1 MLLNYVFSLV
11 GLFSCVHHGV
21 AQLTNTTAPST
32 QVHCLKCER
41 VARPDDCLTSVL
53 CSPGEICMSE
63 QYVTSNGFVFFDLG
77 CKLAPICSA
86 AGFTVSAAEIQQRLA
101 GQSQTTGQPKTGRR
115 RRQNIAVHVC
125 EECCEDDFCNNY
137 LCGGHEIQ
145 HLRCAG
151 CDDIKNMSDCD
162 RIKICDLHEV
172 CYIEEKITDQF
183 ELVYTAG
190 CAREKQCEIFNKEH
204 TVFHPCFHCCN
215 TSFCNVICPT
225 VAPTTSST
233 TAPTTSTIASTTS
246 TTASTTPT
254 TASTTPTTAS
264 TTSTTASTT
273 HTTTP
278 TTPTT
283 ASTTLTTTPTTP
295 TTTSTPTTSP
305 TITTTQTTMI
315 PPTICPTF
323 PPLSNVKASQVLN
336 NSLINVGCG
345 GKDDIVFLVDASR
358 HVDEDDEHVFELFTK
373 AFADSLQVGP
383 ERARV
388 GYAFYNSRVQ
398 EVLHL
403 DKGSNPE
410 IVDMTLLGLA
420 RSSSDDQDKSLLGAA
435 VNHVLGDMYSGRYS
449 RSGAKKHLVILTENA
464 IDDMDQAVAA
474 ADEAKLRGVDVIVVA
489 VGDIGHIEQQLQKIP
504 SSPVSQHFLPVKHF
518 DGLRPEIENLILSHC
533 KASGPLPTIASD
545 PCAGPKLLNFLGC
558 GAREDITFILDR
570 SGSIH
575 YDDWIKMNQFL
586 DKLIGK
592 FDVSPDSSRIGMM
605 IFNNKLKELIHFKD
619 FSDKGRLLNE
629 MDSKLS
635 SVQTDAGTYTHLALE
650 RALQWYQHSSR
661 SDAIKVVV
669 IFTDGGSE
677 KKYETLASALELQRH
692 NVTIFVVGIGHDVDL
707 KEQMIL
713 ASDPDEE
720 HMLNVKNVDG
730 LLLYMEY
737 LAAVR
742 CRDLSN
748 KSTTTVTPSSTAT
761 NHNSHNGR

>member
-1 MLLNYVFSLV
+1 MFLKLAFSLAS
-11 GLFSCVHHGV
+11 LCAQHG
-21 AQLTNTTAPST
+21 AGDAAKATAPPG
-32 QVHCLKCER
+32 QVHCLQCDR
-41 VARPDDCLTSVL
+41 VAYPRDCATSVV
-53 CSPGEICMSE
+53 CPPGEICMSE
-63 QYVTSNGFVFFDLG
+63 QYITSNGLMFYDIG
-77 CKLAPICSA
+77 CKQASICSA

-101 GQSQTTGQPKTGRR
+101 GQSQTTGQTQIGRR
-115 RRQNIAVHVC
+115 RRQNVAVHAC

-145 HLRCAG
+145 HLKCAG
-151 CDDIKNMSDCD
+151 CDDIRNMSDCD

-190 CAREKQCEIFNKEH
+190 CAREKQCEIFNKQH
-204 TVFHPCFHCCN
+204 TVYHPCFHCCN

-225 VAPTTSST
+225 VAPTTPTTASRTPT
-233 TAPTTSTIASTTS
+233 TAPTTPTTASATP

-264 TTSTTASTT
+264 A
-273 HTTTP
+273 
-278 TTPTT
+278 TPTT
-283 ASTTLTTTPTTP
+283 ASTTPKATPTTP

-323 PPLSNVKASQVLN
+323 PPLSNVKATQVLN
-336 NSLINVGCG
+336 NTLINVGCG

-383 ERARV
+383 EKARI

-403 DKGSNPE
+403 DKGSDPE
-410 IVDMTLLGLA
+410 TVDMTLLGLA
-420 RSSSDDQDKSLLGAA
+420 RSSSVDQDKGLLGAA
-435 VNHVLGDMYSGRYS
+435 MNHVLGDMYSGRYS

-464 IDDMDQAVAA
+464 IDDIDQAVAA
-474 ADEAKLRGVDVIVVA
+474 ADEAKLRGVDVVVVA
-489 VGDIGHIEQQLQKIP
+489 VGDIGNIEQQLQKIP
-504 SSPVSQHFLPVKHF
+504 SSPVSQHFLHVKHF

-533 KASGPLPTIASD
+533 RASGPLPTIASD

-605 IFNNKLKELIHFKD
+605 IFNTKLQELIHFKD
-619 FSDKGRLLNE
+619 FSDKRRLLNE

-635 SVQTDAGTYTHLALE
+635 SVQTDGGTKTHLALE
-650 RALQWYQHSSR
+650 RALQWYQHGSR

-669 IFTDGGSE
+669 IFTDGGSDS
-677 KKYETLASALELQRH
+677 KYETLASALELQRH

-713 ASDPDEE
+713 ASDPDSE

-748 KSTTTVTPSSTAT
+748 KFTTTVTPSSTTT
-761 NHNSHNGR
+761 NHNSNHGR